1 MANLDMVL
9 GDLAAE
15 GEDLDGLVS
24 SLAAEQWST
33 PTPAQGWDITRQIA
47 HLAWTD
53 HVALLS
59 ATDPDAFAEQ
69 VVIAWQNPT
78 GFVDEAAAAG
88 ATAPPDELLDGW
100 RIGRKAL
107 LEALRGYPGGEKLQ
121 WFGPPMSV
129 TSMATARIMETWAH
143 GQDIADALGVTRL
156 PTARL
161 KHVAHIGIRARD
173 FAYTVHEQAP
183 PGEQFRIELTAP
195 DGALWTWGP
204 DGAAAQSVTGP
215 ALDFCLLV
223 TRRRHRD
230 DLALTATGADA
241 THWLTI
247 AQAFAGGAGTGREK
261 GQFA

>member
-24 SLAAEQWST
+24 SLSADGWT
-33 PTPAQGWDITRQIA
+33 IPTPAQGWDIAHQIA

-59 ATDPDAFAEQ
+59 ATDPDAFAAQ
-69 VVIAWQNPT
+69 VTLAWQNPT
-78 GFVDEAAAAG
+78 GFVDEAAATG
-88 ATAPPDELLDGW
+88 ATAPPDRLLDGW
-100 RIGRKAL
+100 RTGRKAL
-107 LEALRGYPGGEKLQ
+107 LEALRAYPAGEKLQ

-129 TSMATARIMETWAH
+129 ASMATGRIMETWAH
-143 GQDIADALGVTRL
+143 GQDVADALGVTRL

-173 FAYTVHEQAP
+173 FSYAVHEQTP
-183 PGEQFRIELTAP
+183 PDQQFRVELTAP
-195 DGALWTWGP
+195 DGTVWTWGP
-204 DGAAAQSVTGP
+204 DDARQSVTGP

-223 TRRRHRD
+223 TQRRHRD
-230 DLALTATGADA
+230 DLALTATGPDA
-241 THWLTI
+241 THWLTL